1 MRSIPFILIFSL
13 VIACGPKNE
22 KASQLNATEI
32 APAIENNSAEIQID
46 TTEADMLIKK
56 EEVEVSETDT
66 TEMESTPADDSVG
79 EKHYNEV
86 SSDISIFQLGS
97 YAEEEEM
104 PSSFKDKEWTAFYII
119 NGVLEKQGVELE
131 FGVEEMQ
138 DCGDDIFAEL
148 SEEHKGITPLFLV
161 SGLSNEQ
168 VEASPNTIRFDF
180 QTGPLVDAQ
189 YNKVSSFVK
198 WTAYKTI
205 GNDSIQQSILKQER
219 VSLEANYKVVYQGD
233 IDGDGQY
240 DLVADMAEGYS
251 YSRIVLFLSS
261 RAKEGEVLAAVAQ
274 FLYWYC

>member
-13 VIACGPKNE
+13 VIACGPKKE
-22 KASQLNATEI
+22 KASQPNTTEI
-32 APAIENNSAEIQID
+32 APAAENNSAEIQID
-46 TTEADMLIKK
+46 STENDVPITI
-56 EEVEVSETDT
+56 EEVAVSETDT
-66 TEMESTPADDSVG
+66 AETDATPIDDSVG
-79 EKHYNEV
+79 EQHYNEV
-86 SSDISIFQLGS
+86 SSDVSIFQLGS

-104 PSSFKDKEWTAFYII
+104 PSSFKDKEWTAYYII
-119 NGVLEKQGVELE
+119 NGVLEKQGVELV

-168 VEASPNTIRFDF
+168 LEASPNTISFDF
-180 QTGPLVDAQ
+180 QTGPPVDAQ
-189 YNKVSSFVK
+189 YNRVSSFVK
-198 WTAYKTI
+198 WTAYKTT
-205 GNDSIQQSILKQER
+205 GNDSIQQSLLNQER

-233 IDGDGQY
+233 IDGDGQD

>member
-1 MRSIPFILIFSL
+1 MRRIPFILIFSL
-13 VIACGPKNE
+13 VVSCGPKKE
-22 KASQLNATEI
+22 KESKLNTTEI
-32 APAIENNSAEIQID
+32 APAIESISAEIQID
-46 TTEADMLIKK
+46 TTEADAPITI

-66 TEMESTPADDSVG
+66 AETVAALADDSIS
-79 EKHYNEV
+79 ELNYKEV
-86 SSDISIFQLGS
+86 SSDISTFQLGS

-104 PSSFKDKEWTAFYII
+104 PSSFKDKEWTAYYII

-148 SEEHKGITPLFLV
+148 SEEHKGITPLFLI
-161 SGLSNEQ
+161 SGLNNGQ
-168 VEASPNTIRFDF
+168 VEASPNNISFDF
-180 QTGPLVDAQ
+180 QKGPPVDAQ
-189 YNKVSSFVK
+189 YNRVSSFVK
-198 WTAYKTI
+198 WTAFKTI
-205 GNDSIQQSILKQER
+205 GNDTIQQSLLDQER

-233 IDGDGQY
+233 IDGDGQD
-240 DLVADMAEGYS
+240 DLVTDMAEGYS

>member
-1 MRSIPFILIFSL
+1 MRSIPVILIFSL
-13 VIACGPKNE
+13 VIACGPKKE
-22 KASQLNATEI
+22 KAIQPNTIEI
-32 APAIENNSAEIQID
+32 APAVENNSAEIQID
-46 TTEADMLIKK
+46 STENDVPITI

-66 TEMESTPADDSVG
+66 TPTDDSVG
-79 EKHYNEV
+79 EQHYNEV
-86 SSDISIFQLGS
+86 SSDVSIFQLGS

-104 PSSFKDKEWTAFYII
+104 PSSFKDKEWTAYYII
-119 NGVLEKQGVELE
+119 NGVLEKQGVELV

-148 SEEHKGITPLFLV
+148 SEEHKGITPLFLI

-168 VEASPNTIRFDF
+168 VEASPNTISFDF
-180 QTGPLVDAQ
+180 QTGPPIDAQ
-189 YNKVSSFVK
+189 YNRVSSFVK

-205 GNDSIQQSILKQER
+205 GNDSIQQSLLNQER

-233 IDGDGQY
+233 IDGDGQA

>member
-13 VIACGPKNE
+13 VIACGPKKE
-22 KASQLNATEI
+22 KASQPNTTEI
-32 APAIENNSAEIQID
+32 TPAIENNSPEVQID
-46 TTEADMLIKK
+46 TTEADAQITI

-66 TEMESTPADDSVG
+66 TETESTPADDSVG
-79 EKHYNEV
+79 EQHYNEV
-86 SSDISIFQLGS
+86 SSEISIFQLGS

-104 PSSFKDKEWTAFYII
+104 PSSFKDKEWTAYYII
-119 NGVLEKQGVELE
+119 NGVLEKQEVELE

-148 SEEHKGITPLFLV
+148 SEEHKGITPLFLI
-161 SGLSNEQ
+161 SGLNNEQ
-168 VEASPNTIRFDF
+168 VEASPNTISFDF
-180 QTGPLVDAQ
+180 QTGPPVDGQ
-189 YNKVSSFVK
+189 YNKVSSFVR
-198 WTAYKTI
+198 WTAFKTI
-205 GNDSIQQSILKQER
+205 GNDSIQQSLLNQEG

-233 IDGDGQY
+233 IDGDGQD
-240 DLVADMAEGYS
+240 DLVTDMAEGYS